1 MKTLQAVL
9 AASTLAISMAASAHN
24 STANF
29 DSYHHSGIA
38 AQLGSDML
46 AVTYYAPHHKYTAG
60 IEVNPYK
67 SIKVHNTSAVNGPIS
82 AAAFARY
89 NKPLT
94 DRTVLGVGFM
104 YSTNLGNAKK
114 YDSFKRFVV
123 APYFALEYA
132 ATHHVLISASFRPVT
147 YSSVRTDNDTRTIK
161 VWQFI
166 TGGALQISYIF

>member
-9 AASTLAISMAASAHN
+9 AASTLAISVAASAHN
-24 STANF
+24 NTANF
-29 DSYHHSGIA
+29 DSYHHSGVA
-38 AQLGSDML
+38 AQLGKNML
-46 AVTYYAPHHKYTAG
+46 AVAYYAPHHKYTAG

-67 SIKVHNTSAVNGPIS
+67 SIKVHTASAVNGPIS

-104 YSTNLGNAKK
+104 YATNLGNAKK
-114 YDSFKRFVV
+114 YASFTRFMV

-132 ATHHVLISASFRPVT
+132 ATHHVLIGASFRPVT
-147 YSSVRTDNDTRTIK
+147 YSSVRTTLDTQTTK
-161 VWQFI
+161 TWEFI
-166 TGGALQISYIF
+166 TGGSLQISYIF